1 MPAVY
6 PTGMDATSGQ
16 QTDAF
21 IELLRSI
28 SSASVGPNGAE
39 VTLAQITMRCRYP
52 SFLRKQ
58 ESRPPAPRLWMPAH
72 GRHDESVVAR
82 RQLIVNRARPQRQE
96 AFGKENKCR

>member
-28 SSASVGPNGAE
+28 SSASVGTNGAE
-39 VTLAQITMRCRYP
+39 VTLDRRGG
-52 SFLRKQ
+52 R
-58 ESRPPAPRLWMPAH
+58 RLAKKMSADN
-72 GRHDESVVAR
+72 G
-82 RQLIVNRARPQRQE
+82 
-96 AFGKENKCR
+96 